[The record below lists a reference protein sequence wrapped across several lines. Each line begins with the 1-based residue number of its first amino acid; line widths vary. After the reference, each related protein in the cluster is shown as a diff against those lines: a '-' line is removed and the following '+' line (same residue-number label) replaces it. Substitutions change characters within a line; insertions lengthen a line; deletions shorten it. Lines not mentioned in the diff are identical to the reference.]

1 MSRTLIKTIKDLEKL
16 VEEWGFL
23 PFFRGRI
30 PGFSVGEIADPS
42 VWYDEGDFSVWD
54 WKGPV
59 IQDLKCAYGKFFE
72 KKAAFIS
79 REWFF
84 DFANYRRDG
93 YDYEGMIEDELVSYK
108 DRKLYEL
115 VAKNGPVLSKELK
128 ALGNYR
134 KGGNTGFDT
143 SITRLQMQG
152 FVERR
157 FNGAH
162 ESAAFFHNLISFF
175 FRHLHVVGCPAGF
188 IPHLCRDL
196 IAFDIFRQIDIVFA
210 EELLPERV
218 KHHGVCRVL
227 SHVLFFYQ
235 LLLAQTVVLLPRGR
249 CVSVKLLIA

>member
-1 MSRTLIKTIKDLEKL
+1 MSRKLIKTINDLEDL

-30 PGFSVGEIADPS
+30 PGFSVGEIADPA

-115 VAKNGPVLSKELK
+115 VAENGPVLSKELK
-128 ALGNYR
+128 SLGNYR

-152 FVERR
+152 FVLVNDFKYMTDRYGKEYGWGVAEYATPEWFFGDEFVKKTYSRSPEESYERI
-157 FNGAH
+157 FK
-162 ESAAFFHNLISFF
+162 
-175 FRHLHVVGCPAGF
+175 HLKGLFPEASET
-188 IPHLCRDL
+188 
-196 IAFDIFRQIDIVFA
+196 DI
-210 EELLPERV
+210 
-218 KHHGVCRVL
+218 KKVL
-227 SHVLFFYQ
+227 
-235 LLLAQTVVLLPRGR
+235 G
-249 CVSVKLLIA
+249 

>member
-1 MSRTLIKTIKDLEKL
+1 MSRKLIKTINDLENL

-30 PGFSVGEIADPS
+30 PGFSVGEISDPAI
-42 VWYDEGDFSVWD
+42 WYDEGDFSVWD

-59 IQDLKCAYGKFFE
+59 IQDQKCAYGKFFE

-115 VAKNGPVLSKELK
+115 VAENGPVLSKELK

-143 SITRLQMQG
+143 FITRLQMQG
-152 FVERR
+152 FVLVNDFKYMTDRYGKEYGWGVAEYATPEWFFGDEFVKQTYSRSPEESYERI
-157 FNGAH
+157 FK
-162 ESAAFFHNLISFF
+162 
-175 FRHLHVVGCPAGF
+175 HLKGLF
-188 IPHLCRDL
+188 
-196 IAFDIFRQIDIVFA
+196 
-210 EELLPERV
+210 PEASEADV
-218 KHHGVCRVL
+218 KKVL
-227 SHVLFFYQ
+227 
-235 LLLAQTVVLLPRGR
+235 G
-249 CVSVKLLIA
+249 

>member
-1 MSRTLIKTIKDLEKL
+1 MRRPTIKTIKDLEL
-16 VEEWGFL
+16 IVEDWGFL

-42 VWYDEGDFSVWD
+42 IWYDEGDFSVWD

-115 VAKNGPVLSKELK
+115 VAENGPVLSKELK

-152 FVERR
+152 FVLVNDFKYMTDRYGKEYGWGVAEYATPEWFFGDEFVKKTYSRSPEESYERI
-157 FNGAH
+157 FK
-162 ESAAFFHNLISFF
+162 
-175 FRHLHVVGCPAGF
+175 HLKGLFPEAT
-188 IPHLCRDL
+188 D
-196 IAFDIFRQIDIVFA
+196 ADI
-210 EELLPERV
+210 
-218 KHHGVCRVL
+218 KKVL
-227 SHVLFFYQ
+227 
-235 LLLAQTVVLLPRGR
+235 G
-249 CVSVKLLIA
+249 